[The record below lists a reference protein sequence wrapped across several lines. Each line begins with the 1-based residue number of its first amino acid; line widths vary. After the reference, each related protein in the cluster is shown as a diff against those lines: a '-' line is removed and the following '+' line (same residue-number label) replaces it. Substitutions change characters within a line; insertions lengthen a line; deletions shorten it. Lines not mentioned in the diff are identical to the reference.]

1 MARGQQSGL
10 PLRKR
15 THDFLHSL
23 KAVILTVLLLTV
35 VIGVLA
41 QESPEAQVMP
51 DVTLRLRAAPN
62 TDSDTIDLLQPVTP
76 LRVIGVS
83 PMRDWLNVETP
94 DGLFG
99 WVAAEY
105 VELFINLNTI
115 FPPGTG
121 NSMLAPDVI
130 SHIQQVYA
138 MGQARG
144 NHANVFAKV
153 GDSITVS
160 TLTLH
165 PLGVGL
171 YNLGDYSYLQGVID
185 FYAAGRLD
193 SGRNSFNEESLAA
206 GIGWTTYRVLD
217 PLESNMDF
225 CLPEE
230 SPLMCEYRL
239 LQPSVAL
246 IMFGTNDVG
255 ILESDNYRANLSRI
269 ITLTEAQGIIPVL
282 TTIPL
287 RVDYEMRSHEFN
299 GIINDVARQHSVPVI
314 DYGAAMLPLGDAGL
328 DLDQVHPSVPPKGFE
343 GAADFS
349 EANLGYG
356 YVLRNLTALQ
366 VLDAVWRVT
375 AVAPAGG

>member
-1 MARGQQSGL
+1 MVEVI
-10 PLRKR
+10 
-15 THDFLHSL
+15 HST
-23 KAVILTVLLLTV
+23 KAVILTVVLFTV

-41 QESPEAQVMP
+41 QEMPEAQVMP

-62 TDSDTIDLLQPVTP
+62 TDSETLDLLAPVTP

-83 PMRDWLNVETP
+83 PLRDWLNVETP
-94 DGLFG
+94 SGLFG
-99 WVAAEY
+99 WVSAEY
-105 VELFINLNTI
+105 VELFINLDTI
-115 FPPGTG
+115 FPRGTG
-121 NSMLAPDVI
+121 DSMLAPDVVA
-130 SHIQQVYA
+130 HLQQVYA
-138 MGQARG
+138 LGQARG
-144 NHANVFAKV
+144 NRANVFAKV

-165 PLGVGL
+165 PLGVGM

-185 FYAAGRLD
+185 FYASGRLS

-217 PLESNMDF
+217 PLEGNKDLCSA
-225 CLPEE
+225 EE

-246 IMFGTNDVG
+246 IMFGTNDVS
-255 ILESDNYRANLSRI
+255 ILESQNYRANLSRI
-269 ITLTEAQGIIPVL
+269 IDLSEAQGIIPVL

-287 RVDYEMRSHEFN
+287 RVDYEARSHEFN
-299 GIINDVARQHSVPVI
+299 GIIADVAREHTVPVI
-314 DYGAAMLPLGDAGL
+314 DYGAAMLPLGNAGL
-328 DLDQVHPSVPPKGFE
+328 DQDRVHPSVPPKGFE
-343 GAADFS
+343 GAADFR
-349 EANLGYG
+349 EMNLGYG

-375 AVAPAGG
+375 AGG